1 MINFSENY
9 HEYSSKEDL
18 RDLVDEIIEKI
29 GEYHEGS
36 VEGGFSPVMIQDI
49 ISELLYEENNKS
61 ITIKVS
67 KASDNYHLHL
77 EILNKEK

>member
-36 VEGGFSPVMIQDI
+36 VEG
-49 ISELLYEENNKS
+49 E
-61 ITIKVS
+61 
-67 KASDNYHLHL
+67 
-77 EILNKEK
+77 